1 MKKLALLVMM
11 MGCGQVH
18 QAVPVSHDIA
28 PCQEYAA
35 AWCKQYQTCTVMV
48 VDETYCRNY
57 KFGECYDGIG
67 LPTQECIQ
75 SLSTATCLDLGPTG
89 TEACHLKP
97 VAFP

>member
-1 MKKLALLVMM
+1 MVGSTRPARSWWSTRPTA
-11 MGCGQVH
+11 GTTSSGVH
-18 QAVPVSHDIA
+18 
-28 PCQEYAA
+28 
-35 AWCKQYQTCTVMV
+35 
-48 VDETYCRNY
+48 
-57 KFGECYDGIG
+57 DGIG